1 MYSIKI
7 DFLVVFFSSLFF
19 VCELYFVPKKSR
31 VGKKECCDCRER
43 ELMKYRR
50 FRC

>member
-19 VCELYFVPKKSR
+19 VCELYFVPKK
-31 VGKKECCDCRER
+31 VVWEKKSVVTAESAN
-43 ELMKYRR
+43 
-50 FRC
+50 